1 MEKHH
6 EAMLEHVTEI
16 FHRYDNIT
24 DRKRPFRNKLDHTL
38 RVLAWVRRI
47 AMEEGGDLELL
58 TTCAIFHD
66 VGYTVDPPNH
76 PAVSARMCDE
86 YLAARGFD
94 EEYRAAARRI
104 ISGHGDKSRLVPET
118 PLDELILIEADNL
131 EEKGALDILWDVL
144 EEGRSES
151 PSYENAWRRI
161 NAHAQKR
168 QKNIMVTETARRFWR
183 ERSELMQRFA
193 DELAL
198 EMGREW

>member
-6 EAMLEHVTEI
+6 QAMLEHVTEV
-16 FHRYDNIT
+16 FHQYDDVT

-47 AMEEGGDLELL
+47 AMEEGGDLERL

-76 PAVSARMCDE
+76 PAVSAQMCDQ
-86 YLAARGFD
+86 YLFAHGFD
-94 EEYRAAARRI
+94 EEYRAQARKI
-104 ISGHGDKSRLVPET
+104 ISGHGDKSRLMPET
-118 PLDELILIEADNL
+118 PLNELILIEADNL
-131 EEKGALDILWDVL
+131 EEKGALDILWDVM
-144 EEGRSES
+144 EEGRREK

-161 NAHAQKR
+161 DAHARKR
-168 QKNIMVTETARRFWR
+168 KKNIMVTPTARRFWE
-183 ERSELMQRFA
+183 ERAALMQRFA

>member
-6 EAMLEHVTEI
+6 QAMLEYVTAI
-16 FHRYDNIT
+16 FHQSDDMT
-24 DRKRPFRNKLDHTL
+24 DPKRPFRNKLDHTL

-47 AMEEGGDLELL
+47 AEEEGGDLELL

-86 YLAARGFD
+86 YLEAHGFD
-94 EEYRAAARRI
+94 TEYRAAARRI
-104 ISGHGDKSRLVPET
+104 ISGHGDKARLSPDT

-144 EEGRSES
+144 EEGRSKH
-151 PSYENAWRRI
+151 PSYDNAWRRI
-161 NAHAQKR
+161 AAHAQKR
-168 QKNIMVTETARRFWR
+168 KKNIMVTDTARRFWQ
-183 ERSELMQRFA
+183 ERAELMQRFA
-193 DELAL
+193 DELAM